1 MKKLFS
7 LAPAALCSI
16 LVLAATI
23 AIKPMCIGFLYQPE
37 LPESLRK

>member
-7 LAPAALCSI
+7 LMPAALCSI
-16 LVLAATI
+16 LVLAA
-23 AIKPMCIGFLYQPE
+23 AVVVKPMCFGFLYQPE